1 MELLLRIR
9 SIKTF
14 ARIKKAFPWENQ
26 LDKIN
31 ININE
36 ILINKTNGEEL
47 VYNFTKI
54 VKNDATQD
62 EVFVDV
68 GDSILKGKNTVKK
81 IF

>member
-14 ARIKKAFPWENQ
+14 GRIKKAFIWESQ

-31 ININE
+31 INLNE
-36 ILINKTNGEEL
+36 ILMNKTNGEEL
-47 VYNFTKI
+47 VYNFKKI

-68 GDSILKGKNTVKK
+68 GDSILKGKNT
-81 IF
+81 F